1 LGSAAGLF
9 FIRGN
14 LSDSIFVYN
23 PITANFSTLPS
34 MTLEECYLIAGIGI
48 MQEGDEY
55 KMVMVHHSA
64 MQSGQRIVVTY
75 NSTEKAWSSQKI
87 LPSLAQ

>member
-1 LGSAAGLF
+1 
-9 FIRGN
+9 
-14 LSDSIFVYN
+14 
-23 PITANFSTLPS
+23 

-55 KMVMVHHSA
+55 KMVMVDHSA
-64 MQSGQRIVVTY
+64 MQPGQRIVVTY

-87 LPSLAQ
+87 LPSSTQ